1 MKNYR
6 NYTLKKYLEEATN
19 MSKAKQQAFIDMQKE
34 GISLS
39 FFAYEKAII
48 EFTATED
55 SIRIDFRVNN
65 GGHNKKHTK

>member
-1 MKNYR
+1 M
-6 NYTLKKYLEEATN
+6 KKYLEEAIN

-34 GISLS
+34 GISIS

-55 SIRIDFRVNN
+55 SIRIDFRKNN
-65 GGHNKKHTK
+65 DGHNKKHTK

>member
-1 MKNYR
+1 MG
-6 NYTLKKYLEEATN
+6 
-19 MSKAKQQAFIDMQKE
+19 KAKQQAFIDMQKE
-34 GISLS
+34 GISIS

-65 GGHNKKHTK
+65 GGHNKKHKK

>member
-1 MKNYR
+1 MG
-6 NYTLKKYLEEATN
+6 
-19 MSKAKQQAFIDMQKE
+19 KAKQQAFIDMHKE

-55 SIRIDFRVNN
+55 SIKIDFRVNN
-65 GGHNKKHTK
+65 GGHNKKHKK

>member
-1 MKNYR
+1 
-6 NYTLKKYLEEATN
+6 
-19 MSKAKQQAFIDMQKE
+19 MSKAKQQAFVDMHKE

-39 FFAYEKAII
+39 FFTYEKAII
-48 EFTATED
+48 EFTSTED